1 MMIKRVSYWCLV
13 SFFIIIII
21 YTPCYVS
28 SDEKGIESAAGKT
41 GQDIK

>member
-1 MMIKRVSYWCLV
+1 MIKRVKYRCLV
-13 SFFIIIII
+13 AFFFII
-21 YTPCYVS
+21 YTPCYAS

>member
-1 MMIKRVSYWCLV
+1 MVSCWFSLDYM
-13 SFFIIIII
+13 
-21 YTPCYVS
+21 YTIS